1 MFKQVFQ
8 SLSIMVAPGTV
19 APPLLLLF
27 VIFMALDTLFSLP
40 DMISSGPTPSKAR
53 ERVKAGLG
61 LGGGEEEDESEEFW
75 DEETE
80 IIEDFTQIEDD
91 LAGIESAE
99 YDLESE
105 FQAYKEYI
113 SSVNALRKD
122 IAHAI
127 QKTSFD
133 TLEQKDR
140 FVKGVIKPAVE
151 SIEDLH
157 EQYEDTNP
165 VHTVY
170 DALLDAV
177 DERVS
182 DADDAASD
190 LRNEFQDEI
199 DTLQEAIEDVK
210 EDEAN
215 LDTDSLGETDREKIT
230 RTEALK
236 IINTNEKEISQLHT
250 TDQKLDLI
258 EEDIDEVESLNEQI
272 KQYKGNLDDYISNV
286 KRELGK
292 YSTALRNAK
301 KGGEEEKEAF
311 DETLSEIIASFYGEN
326 PSRIDQAASWVKSIV
341 TDVES
346 NKPPLLREWD
356 KMLTLFDDLQAEHQ
370 DLVERVE
377 TVEDELR
384 RAEQEHHKA

>member
-1 MFKQVFQ
+1 
-8 SLSIMVAPGTV
+8 MVAPGTV